1 MVHAGLE
8 PAVSGLRGRRDI
20 RLLPTDRDSYVR
32 RPRFELGPVSLE
44 GCRAS
49 IAPAARSPSGPIRTD
64 GPWIKSPER
73 LPLRHG
79 GLVGR
84 PGVEPGSLAY
94 KTRTLTGELAPS
106 WPPRSRTAP
115 YPLIR
120 RAPSTGWV
128 VASGCGRSRTCK
140 AVKLARVQA
149 GFRRRS
155 DCASMGEGGGHAPQR
170 LRAHPVSGR
179 GLLLGSFTFHGGG
192 RSTRSSALVR
202 PFAFQAT
209 PVP

>member
-1 MVHAGLE
+1 MVRAGLE

-20 RLLPTDRDSYVR
+20 RLLPTDRDSYAR

-49 IAPAARSPSGPIRTD
+49 IALAARSPSGPIRTD

-73 LPLRHG
+73 SPLRHG

-128 VASGCGRSRTCK
+128 VASGCGRSPLRRTEHS
-140 AVKLARVQA
+140 KLSACAPVRVPDDA
-149 GFRRRS
+149 GTLTGSSSICGERRTRIP
-155 DCASMGEGGGHAPQR
+155 H
-170 LRAHPVSGR
+170 LRC
-179 GLLLGSFTFHGGG
+179 
-192 RSTRSSALVR
+192 ALVSSEAGR
-202 PFAFQAT
+202 PDPFTLHRGPPGNRT
-209 PVP
+209 PP